1 MKLSKAYGWSSQAE
15 AAAHVGEENW
25 SVELRLPVTSSDE
38 DPLHQVIG
46 SQPFQAK
53 QTALDSG
60 KGTSLPWYFNL
71 YRKRSGT
78 ENVET
83 TAFSPLG
90 PDAKS
95 FHVPLKFAK
104 IYVR

>member
-1 MKLSKAYGWSSQAE
+1 
-15 AAAHVGEENW
+15 
-25 SVELRLPVTSSDE
+25 
-38 DPLHQVIG
+38 VIG
-46 SQPFQAK
+46 SRPFQAK
-53 QTALDSG
+53 QSALDSG
-60 KGTSLPWYFNL
+60 KGTCLPWYFNL

-78 ENVET
+78 EDVET

-95 FHVPLKFAK
+95 FHVPRKFAK

>member
-1 MKLSKAYGWSSQAE
+1 
-15 AAAHVGEENW
+15 
-25 SVELRLPVTSSDE
+25 VEIRLPVTRSDE

-46 SQPFQAK
+46 SQPFESK
-53 QTALDSG
+53 QKDLATG
-60 KGTSLPWYFNL
+60 KGRSLPWHFNL
-71 YRKRSGT
+71 YRNRAGT
-78 ENVET
+78 DAAEK

-104 IYVR
+104 LYLQ